1 MTVEEVK
8 LQAKANGGHGAKDQ
22 FPVGMRVLA
31 VDDDPTCLMV
41 LENLLQRCQ
50 YQGMACSSPLFPSH
64 VSHLYVWIPAPLI
77 ELYLRWRFFLFC
89 MIWFLLDLVLLF
101 A

>member
-50 YQGMACSSPLFPSH
+50 YQGMAYSSSPPSPLFPSL
-64 VSHLYVWIPAPLI
+64 VSPLYVCSPAPLI
-77 ELYLRWRFFLFC
+77 ELYLQWRFFPSSL
-89 MIWFLLDLVLLF
+89 
-101 A
+101 